1 MKEIKMIRYK
11 ILGAD
16 GFDKA
21 SAIQQTNINCDM
33 GHFSIGAIDNL
44 DISFDEVLPP
54 PKQLWIKAQIEFIPM
69 EDIPVIQTSSSFV
82 WESDSTRCKKVSV
95 IPTQVLYAQ
104 KDNLVAPNW
113 QLQPSIFE
121 HHFATVATI
130 YAEQQD
136 KTISFWPCGGKVSD
150 NFLEIEQLYAQSPK
164 ASDKKIYVNSLSACS
179 KLSSK
184 VHSGANFLFHP
195 PLGQKLSLAAAIGQ
209 RLMVVKITDGS
220 LEYMYKSVS
229 AENPGNDSKS
239 MQILFERKD
248 Q

>member
-1 MKEIKMIRYK
+1 MIRYK

-54 PKQLWIKAQIEFIPM
+54 PKQLWIKAQIEFGLS
-69 EDIPVIQTSSSFV
+69 EDTAVIQEGNSFA
-82 WESDSTRCKKVSV
+82 WHNDGSRCLRVTVS
-95 IPTQVLYAQ
+95 PTQILYAQ

-113 QLQPSIFE
+113 QLQPGIFE

-130 YAEQQD
+130 YAEQQGE
-136 KTISFWPCGGKVSD
+136 TISFWPCGGKVSG
-150 NFLEIEQLYAQSPK
+150 NFLEIEQLYAQSPNNH
-164 ASDKKIYVNSLSACS
+164 SDKKIYVNSLSACS
-179 KLSSK
+179 KLLSK
-184 VHSGANFLFHP
+184 VRGGTNFLFHP